1 MCFLHQTKKEK
12 KKTLIKVCYFRHAK
26 TIQFKDFETTV
37 KELSRDIKS
46 LREYISLTRINEHQQ
61 VEFYFNFFYHLLE
74 PVFFP

>member
-37 KELSRDIKS
+37 KELSRDVKS
-46 LREYISLTRINEHQQ
+46 LREYMSDSNQRTSTSRVLLQ
-61 VEFYFNFFYHLLE
+61 FF
-74 PVFFP
+74 